1 MRFEEAV
8 SKIPNITDLR
18 RVARAHVVDH
28 RQLSNDA
35 LEAAI
40 LKSKPQYVD
49 GGTIEKS
56 VHQILHQEPKED
68 LRALAYVF
76 LVDVLLE
83 QYDTQLPEEETDERV
98 IGFEQRI
105 VDRSN
110 EVDLQTLACGEKNA
124 RRHRELELYQFVLAV
139 AWENRDS
146 VSPDEANLLHKLRK
160 RLVINQTDHRILEAH
175 LGKFPRWNNETHNRN
190 DIADVRKRF
199 QEAGLVFPVR
209 GEDGID
215 RDVIPNEIASPL
227 RAAMGIELRREAYLE
242 LLDHKLLRK
251 KAHLREILE
260 ASKVTYGKYDTLEAL
275 KERVVANV
283 PASRAIASSSP
294 RFGLNSD
301 ELSELCKD
309 LGLAVSGSMQ
319 ERVDRVLEHYAN
331 LRPRAP
337 ADGDERELW
346 FRHYEELA
354 FRDYEKLR
362 EQHII
367 DKDLEIEHK
376 FEEATRYLFDKKL
389 GHAPLKQAGSNHS
402 DGLLSLR
409 TGYLMWD
416 NKSKE
421 RPGLV
426 DLREHIHQFDAYMN
440 AVDKQVPVFLVIAP
454 AFSEESEVE
463 ATRYHAEHFDRN
475 IVLITAGE
483 LKALAEEWSS
493 RDNKNR
499 EQPFP
504 LGLFAASGRF
514 DRRRLGKLF

>member
-68 LRALAYVF
+68 LRALAYIF

-389 GHAPLKQAGSNHS
+389 GHALVSSRFGATEAVGFVWRGCVAVVAQGHIDACGGVACATVGGCEDAPTARLEGQGGAVGEVDEHAGPGQEKDGGVDGAGGFVWDVSDTSNR
-402 DGLLSLR
+402 DAEGRAKLAVGLDP
-409 TGYLMWD
+409 TGL
-416 NKSKE
+416 
-421 RPGLV
+421 G
-426 DLREHIHQFDAYMN
+426 
-440 AVDKQVPVFLVIAP
+440 
-454 AFSEESEVE
+454 
-463 ATRYHAEHFDRN
+463 
-475 IVLITAGE
+475 
-483 LKALAEEWSS
+483 LAENE
-493 RDNKNR
+493 RGGAGD
-499 EQPFP
+499 
-504 LGLFAASGRF
+504 G
-514 DRRRLGKLF
+514 